1 MDKRTLQVFE
11 ESLARCNQAP
21 MFIDR
26 FYEIF
31 LSSSPKV
38 QAKFVHTDF
47 VRQKRALRA
56 SLHLMLLVAEDEVK
70 GPERY
75 LRDLA
80 AQHSKAQLDI
90 GAELY
95 DLWIDSLLA
104 AVKECDPGHDSTVA
118 RAWEDVMM
126 IGVAYLLS
134 HYNPRQGEPGG

>member
-1 MDKRTLQVFE
+1 MDKQTLQRFE
-11 ESLARCNQAP
+11 ESLARCNESP
-21 MFIDR
+21 MFLDR

-56 SLHLMLLVAEDEVK
+56 SLHLMLLVAEDEEK
-70 GPERY
+70 GPDRY

-95 DLWIDSLLA
+95 DLWLDSLLA
-104 AVKECDPGHDSTVA
+104 AVKECDPRHDSVVA

-134 HYNPRQGEPGG
+134 HYNARQG

>member
-1 MDKRTLQVFE
+1 MDKQTLQTFE
-11 ESLARCNQAP
+11 ASLARCNESP
-21 MFIDR
+21 VFLDR

-56 SLHLMLLVAEDEVK
+56 SLQLMLVVAEDEVN

-104 AVKECDPGHDSTVA
+104 TVKECDPRHNSAIA

-126 IGVAYLLS
+126 VGVSYLLS
-134 HYNPRQGEPGG
+134 RYHPRQGETGG

>member
-1 MDKRTLQVFE
+1 MDKQTLQRFE
-11 ESLARCNQAP
+11 ESLARCNESP
-21 MFIDR
+21 MFLDR

-56 SLHLMLLVAEDEVK
+56 SLHLMLLVADDEEK
-70 GPERY
+70 GPDRY

-80 AQHSKAQLDI
+80 VQHSKAQLDV

-95 DLWIDSLLA
+95 DLWLDSLLA
-104 AVKECDPGHDSTVA
+104 AVKECDPRHDSAVA

-126 IGVAYLLS
+126 VGIAYLLS
-134 HYNPRQGEPGG
+134 HYNPRQEGTRG